1 MHRSYTLVLDLD
13 ETLVHFDQRR
23 RNYRPRPYAQRFLAE
38 MSKYFELVIF
48 TAGLKDY
55 ADWILDD
62 LDRLRFIRHRLYRN
76 SCKFRRGVYVKD
88 LSRLGRDLDRTIIVD
103 NIAEN
108 FDLQPENGIHILSW
122 FNNPGDTEL
131 VKLEP
136 FLRSI
141 VENNVPDVKEVIR
154 QCFRPQQ

>member
-1 MHRSYTLVLDLD
+1 
-13 ETLVHFDQRR
+13 
-23 RNYRPRPYAQRFLAE
+23 
-38 MSKYFELVIF
+38 MSKYYELVIF

-88 LSRLGRDLDRTIIVD
+88 LSRLGRDLDRTIIID

-122 FNNPGDTEL
+122 FNNPSDTEL
-131 VKLEP
+131 FKLQP
-136 FLRSI
+136 FLKSI
-141 VENNVPDVKEVIR
+141 VENNVQDVKDVLR
-154 QCFRPQQ
+154 

>member
-1 MHRSYTLVLDLD
+1 MLDLD

-23 RNYRPRPYAQRFLAE
+23 RNYKPRPYAQAFLSE
-38 MSKYFELVIF
+38 MSKYYELVIF

-88 LSRLGRDLDRTIIVD
+88 LSRLGRDLDRTIIID

-108 FDLQPENGIHILSW
+108 FDL
-122 FNNPGDTEL
+122 
-131 VKLEP
+131 
-136 FLRSI
+136 
-141 VENNVPDVKEVIR
+141 
-154 QCFRPQQ
+154 